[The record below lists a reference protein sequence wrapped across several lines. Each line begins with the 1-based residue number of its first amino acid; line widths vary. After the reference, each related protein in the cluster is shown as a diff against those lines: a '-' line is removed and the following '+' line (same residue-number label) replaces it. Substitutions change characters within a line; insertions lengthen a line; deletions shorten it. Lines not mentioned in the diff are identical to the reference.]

1 MSIGCCS
8 FIFELIFATS
18 SLIPAYL
25 TLLLLNNLSAEIFG
39 TFLELSRMLEKDTI
53 LAIIPRLFRAIRTQ
67 ETSVGY

>member
-1 MSIGCCS
+1 MSIGCSS
-8 FIFELIFATS
+8 FIFELIFTTS

-25 TLLLLNNLSAEIFG
+25 TLLLLNNLLAEIFG

-53 LAIIPRLFRAIRTQ
+53 LAIIPRLFRAIRAQ